1 MATEEERASLVRR
14 TTRLLVVAQAALLGT
29 VGVVA
34 TFGPIALFR
43 LTGSESAGAWIIG
56 SYYVAAAAGAVIA
69 GRVMDR
75 RGRRLGLALG
85 YGLIAISGLI
95 AMASVAGAS
104 SAGILVSAGVM
115 GAGAAAALLGR
126 TAVADMYPPERRGR
140 AVGTLVLAGTVGA
153 VGGAPLG
160 AALHA
165 VAGRVGLDAE
175 IAPWILVPLL
185 AFLALGCVL
194 AVRPDPRDLAV
205 NGAGRAAAGRS
216 PAAILALRPGLVA
229 VVSIGVVQAVM
240 STFMGVVPVVLH
252 RHGAGEV
259 VVSLVVSLHLGGMFG
274 FSRLFGGALDRWGR
288 RPGLGSGVVLCLGG
302 VGLSLLAGTIVPAG
316 GLFLIGVGWCA
327 AYVGSTAIVA
337 DLATPAERGRALGIT
352 DLVAALAA
360 GGGVLAGALL
370 LEATSF
376 PVLAMTAIGLL
387 LVPTA
392 LLVPLREDGPGRW
405 PQAVAAFH
413 RKATV

>member
-1 MATEEERASLVRR
+1 MATKEERASLVRR

-115 GAGAAAALLGR
+115 GAGAAAA
-126 TAVADMYPPERRGR
+126 RRGR

-205 NGAGRAAAGRS
+205 NGAARAAAGRS

-274 FSRLFGGALDRWGR
+274 FSRLFGGALDRGGR
-288 RPGLGSGVVLCLGG
+288 RPGLGRGVMLCLGG
-302 VGLSLLAGTIVPAG
+302 G
-316 GLFLIGVGWCA
+316 GA
-327 AYVGSTAIVA
+327 S
-337 DLATPAERGRALGIT
+337 P
-352 DLVAALAA
+352 
-360 GGGVLAGALL
+360 
-370 LEATSF
+370 
-376 PVLAMTAIGLL
+376 P
-387 LVPTA
+387 
-392 LLVPLREDGPGRW
+392 
-405 PQAVAAFH
+405 
-413 RKATV
+413 